1 MGEQK
6 MTARHLLVA
15 LTCIV
20 GIFTTSAITFSCPGL
35 CYKPVANY
43 LGLQVSDVSFYM
55 SVVYFAEVVF
65 SPIVGALLEKFDVRI
80 ISGIAVLCA
89 SGGFFAMSQFTAIWQ
104 WYIAGVFLGFAQI
117 TLLWLVTAGVLGRWF
132 KKKLGFFLGLSYAM
146 TGVGGAT
153 FNIVGQFVLGPNLL
167 VEETWRNLYMVF
179 GAACLV
185 PLPFY
190 IFALRNHPQDVG
202 LKAYGEQLTEGEEI
216 DEEHLQLKGMEP
228 KQAYT
233 KWYFYVL
240 IIAGCLMNIL
250 GIYPQHYTT
259 YYQTVVAVDASG
271 AAIPDLMI
279 MSGTLEAFSMVGMAI
294 GKVVTGAVESKSLQA
309 ALILGVVTGAGGIL
323 CIWLGGFNKIL
334 PVLFGGGF
342 IYGCVYAWVTVML
355 PYLTRSVFGDLHYD
369 KIYSVIL
376 IPVNLVG
383 ATAASG
389 LAVVNQT
396 FGWSVFFG
404 LDIVLIVIIYFIAT
418 LVFKVGRKEYEEK
431 ILSVS

>member
-1 MGEQK
+1 MEEQK
-6 MTARHLLVA
+6 LTARHLLVA
-15 LTCIV
+15 ITCIV

-55 SVVYFAEVVF
+55 SIVYFGEVVF
-65 SPIVGALLEKFDVRI
+65 SPVVGALLEKVDVRI
-80 ISGIAVLCA
+80 IGSIAVVCA
-89 SGGFFAMSQFTAIWQ
+89 SGSYLAMSQFTAIWQ
-104 WYIAGVFLGFAQI
+104 WYIAGVFIGFSQVAI
-117 TLLWLVTAGVLGRWF
+117 LWLITAGVLGRWF

-179 GAACLV
+179 GVVCIVA
-185 PLPFY
+185 LPFY
-190 IFALRNHPQDVG
+190 LFAIRNRPQDVG
-202 LKAYGEQLTEGEEI
+202 LKAYGEPLVEGEKI
-216 DEEHLQLKGMEP
+216 DDEHLQLKGFEP
-228 KQAYT
+228 KQIYK

-240 IIAGCLMNIL
+240 IIACCMMNIL

-259 YYQTVVAVDASG
+259 YYQTVVAVDSAG
-271 AAIPDLMI
+271 VAIPDLMI
-279 MSGTLEAFSMVGMAI
+279 LSGTLEAFSMAGMAI

-309 ALILGVVTGAGGIL
+309 ALILGVITGAGGIS
-323 CIWLGGFNKIL
+323 CIWFGGFNKIL
-334 PVLFGGGF
+334 PILFGGGF
-342 IYGCVYAWVTVML
+342 IYGCVYAWSTVMT
-355 PYLTRSVFGDLHYD
+355 PYLTRSVVGDLHYE
-369 KIYSVIL
+369 KIYSVVL
-376 IPVNLVG
+376 VPFNLVG

-404 LDIVLIVIIYFIAT
+404 LDIVLIVLIYILAT
-418 LVFKVGRKEYEEK
+418 IVHKVGRKEYEDK
-431 ILSVS
+431 ILNVA

>member
-1 MGEQK
+1 
-6 MTARHLLVA
+6 
-15 LTCIV
+15 
-20 GIFTTSAITFSCPGL
+20 
-35 CYKPVANY
+35 
-43 LGLQVSDVSFYM
+43 
-55 SVVYFAEVVF
+55 
-65 SPIVGALLEKFDVRI
+65 
-80 ISGIAVLCA
+80 
-89 SGGFFAMSQFTAIWQ
+89 
-104 WYIAGVFLGFAQI
+104 
-117 TLLWLVTAGVLGRWF
+117 
-132 KKKLGFFLGLSYAM
+132 
-146 TGVGGAT
+146 
-153 FNIVGQFVLGPNLL
+153 
-167 VEETWRNLYMVF
+167 MVF

-190 IFALRNHPQDVG
+190 LFALRNHPQDVG
-202 LKAYGEQLTEGEEI
+202 LKAYGESLTEGEEI
-216 DEEHLQLKGMEP
+216 DEAHLQLKGMEP

-240 IIAGCLMNIL
+240 IIAGCLMNIC

-271 AAIPDLMI
+271 VAISDLMI

-309 ALILGVVTGAGGIL
+309 ALILGVITGAGGIL
-323 CIWLGGFNKIL
+323 CIWFGGFNKIT
-334 PVLFGGGF
+334 PILFGGGF

-355 PYLTRSVFGDLHYD
+355 PYLTRSIFGDLHYD

-404 LDIVLIVIIYFIAT
+404 LDIVLIVIIYFLAT

-431 ILSVS
+431 ILAVA

>member
-1 MGEQK
+1 MF
-6 MTARHLLVA
+6 LS
-15 LTCIV
+15 I
-20 GIFTTSAITFSCPGL
+20 CPI
-35 CYKPVANY
+35 
-43 LGLQVSDVSFYM
+43 
-55 SVVYFAEVVF
+55 VYFAEVVF

-271 AAIPDLMI
+271 VAIPDLMI
-279 MSGTLEAFSMVGMAI
+279 MSGTLEAFCNG
-294 GKVVTGAVESKSLQA
+294 
-309 ALILGVVTGAGGIL
+309 
-323 CIWLGGFNKIL
+323 W
-334 PVLFGGGF
+334 
-342 IYGCVYAWVTVML
+342 YGYW
-355 PYLTRSVFGDLHYD
+355 
-369 KIYSVIL
+369 
-376 IPVNLVG
+376 
-383 ATAASG
+383 
-389 LAVVNQT
+389 
-396 FGWSVFFG
+396 
-404 LDIVLIVIIYFIAT
+404 
-418 LVFKVGRKEYEEK
+418 
-431 ILSVS
+431 